1 MRTLEISELRLSFV
15 PLEKLLPHEE
25 DDPVRVKRIV
35 SSLSRDGF
43 LRNPPI
49 VAEYQSRYVVLDGA
63 TRVSALISMGFR
75 DVLAQIVDYSQETV
89 DLNVWHHVIVGLSP
103 DQLLVNLADV
113 DGLTIQR
120 IDATTVRQLLDA
132 RNIEACIIMRNGTQF
147 AVLCEGD
154 ICDKADLLCRLV
166 SVYRGKA
173 EVHRTTHFD
182 LPPLIKQYPYLSA
195 VVAFPVFLPSDVIQ
209 IAFNGGKIPMGVT
222 RHLIPGRALGLNIP
236 LEKMGD
242 TPSLEEKNA
251 WLDDLVRQRIRMNK
265 VRLYPEPV
273 FVFDE

>member
-49 VAEYQSRYVVLDGA
+49 VTEYQTKYVLLDGA

-75 DVLAQIVDYSQETV
+75 DVLVQIVDYSGETV
-89 DLNVWHHVIVGLSP
+89 DLNVWHHVIVGLAP
-103 DQLLVNLADV
+103 NQLLANLADV
-113 DGLTIQR
+113 DELTIQR
-120 IDATTVRQLLDA
+120 VDAATAHQLLDA

-182 LPPLIKQYPYLSA
+182 LPPLIKQFPYLSA

-222 RHLIPGRALGLNIP
+222 RHLISGRALGLNIP
-236 LEKMGD
+236 LEKLGD
-242 TPSLEEKNA
+242 SSSLEEKNS
-251 WLDDLVRQRIRMNK
+251 WLNDLVRQRIRMNK
-265 VRLYPEPV
+265 VRLYQEPV
-273 FVFDE
+273 FVFDD

>member
-15 PLEKLLPHEE
+15 ALEKLLPHEE

-35 SSLSRDGF
+35 SALSRDGF

-182 LPPLIKQYPYLSA
+182 LPPLIKQFPYLSA

-222 RHLIPGRALGLNIP
+222 RHLISGRALGLNIP
-236 LEKMGD
+236 LEKLGD
-242 TPSLEEKNA
+242 SSSLEEKNS
-251 WLDDLVRQRIRMNK
+251 WLDDLIRQRMRTNK
-265 VRLYPEPV
+265 IRLYPEPV

>member
-15 PLEKLLPHEE
+15 ALEKLLPHEE

-35 SSLSRDGF
+35 SALSRDGF

-147 AVLCEGD
+147 AILCEGD

-182 LPPLIKQYPYLSA
+182 LPPLIKQFPYL
-195 VVAFPVFLPSDVIQ
+195 
-209 IAFNGGKIPMGVT
+209 
-222 RHLIPGRALGLNIP
+222 
-236 LEKMGD
+236 
-242 TPSLEEKNA
+242 
-251 WLDDLVRQRIRMNK
+251 
-265 VRLYPEPV
+265 
-273 FVFDE
+273 